1 MKRQS
6 PVHCSL
12 YSVWDIGSRKAPSF
26 CHPCCFPDWV
36 LKAWPRTWKSCFRLL
51 GIHPYF
57 FFLRLERE
65 CPPSSDKEM
74 LPPTIKGKARRG
86 RKRLSEIE
94 IGFLFHQKKKKKA
107 EDGLGCVLSEGNT
120 LFRPRW
126 YDCRALSSFRP
137 RSGLLG
143 RIAVFGLC
151 LPLIIKNSGLAR
163 ESAGNKR
170 KEGVHVAAAPAP
182 FLVNGAAG
190 SASTRKE
197 RIHFR

>member
-1 MKRQS
+1 MS
-6 PVHCSL
+6 LCSNQT
-12 YSVWDIGSRKAPSF
+12 
-26 CHPCCFPDWV
+26 HPIA
-36 LKAWPRTWKSCFRLL
+36 K
-51 GIHPYF
+51 
-57 FFLRLERE
+57 E
-65 CPPSSDKEM
+65 CPPSSDKGM
-74 LPPTIKGKARRG
+74 LPPTTKGKARRREG
-86 RKRLSEIE
+86 DAAGEGKGFRRSRDFLSWPRMAYGACYLKGEE
-94 IGFLFHQKKKKKA
+94 
-107 EDGLGCVLSEGNT
+107 NT

-182 FLVNGAAG
+182 LLVNGAAG
-190 SASTRKE
+190 SASTTKE
-197 RIHFR
+197 RIHFRQPRLC